1 MQWRECAK
9 YRSFHDTASR
19 AAPTEEI
26 ALANRSTPSF
36 HRLGRN
42 WIGTPCMIV
51 DEKTD
56 FREIA
61 RDGGLVLS
69 YRAGDF
75 IFREGDTASCIYIVL
90 KGSVEMSTRD
100 KVVVTIPEG
109 KPFGMIS
116 LIDKKPRANSARAKE
131 DCDLALLDERTFR
144 VMIEE
149 TPGFL
154 WYVINEFA
162 ARLRATHALL

>member
-1 MQWRECAK
+1 
-9 YRSFHDTASR
+9 
-19 AAPTEEI
+19 
-26 ALANRSTPSF
+26 
-36 HRLGRN
+36 
-42 WIGTPCMIV
+42 MIV

-61 RDGGLVLS
+61 RDGGTVQS

-75 IFREGDTASCIYIVL
+75 FFRESDTAGFMYIVL
-90 KGSVEMSTRD
+90 KGSVEMSTRG

-109 KPFGMIS
+109 KPFGMLS
-116 LIDKKPRANSARAKE
+116 LIDKKPRANTARAKE
-131 DCDLALLDERTFR
+131 DCELALLVARTFR
-144 VMIEE
+144 VMVEE

-162 ARLRATHALL
+162 ARLRATNALL

>member
-1 MQWRECAK
+1 MV
-9 YRSFHDTASR
+9 
-19 AAPTEEI
+19 
-26 ALANRSTPSF
+26 
-36 HRLGRN
+36 
-42 WIGTPCMIV
+42 V

-61 RDGGLVLS
+61 RDGGTALS

-75 IFREGDTASCIYIVL
+75 IFREGDTAGFMYIVL
-90 KGSVEMSTRD
+90 KGSVEVSTRD
-100 KVVVTIPEG
+100 KLVVTIPEG
-109 KPFGMIS
+109 KPFGMLS

-131 DCDLALLDERTFR
+131 DCELALLDERTFR
-144 VMIEE
+144 VMVED

-162 ARLRATHALL
+162 ARLRAAHALL

>member
-1 MQWRECAK
+1 MV
-9 YRSFHDTASR
+9 
-19 AAPTEEI
+19 
-26 ALANRSTPSF
+26 
-36 HRLGRN
+36 
-42 WIGTPCMIV
+42 V

-61 RDGGLVLS
+61 RDGGTVLS

-75 IFREGDTASCIYIVL
+75 IFREGDTASFVYIVL

-100 KVVVTIPEG
+100 KVVVTIPKG
-109 KPFGMIS
+109 KPFGMLS
-116 LIDKKPRANSARAKE
+116 MIDKKLRANTACAKE
-131 DCDLALLDERTFR
+131 DCELALLDERTFR

-149 TPGFL
+149 TPGFV

>member
-1 MQWRECAK
+1 MV
-9 YRSFHDTASR
+9 
-19 AAPTEEI
+19 
-26 ALANRSTPSF
+26 
-36 HRLGRN
+36 
-42 WIGTPCMIV
+42 V
-51 DEKTD
+51 DEKAD

-61 RDGGLVLS
+61 RDGGTVLS

-75 IFREGDTASCIYIVL
+75 IFREGDTAGFMYIVL

-162 ARLRATHALL
+162 ARLRAANALL

>member
-1 MQWRECAK
+1 
-9 YRSFHDTASR
+9 
-19 AAPTEEI
+19 
-26 ALANRSTPSF
+26 
-36 HRLGRN
+36 
-42 WIGTPCMIV
+42 MIV

-61 RDGGLVLS
+61 RAGGLALS
-69 YRAGDF
+69 YNVGDF
-75 IFREGDTASCIYIVL
+75 IFREGDIAACMYIVL

-109 KPFGMIS
+109 KPFGMLS
-116 LIDKKPRANSARAKE
+116 LIDKEPRANSARAKE
-131 DCDLALLDERTFR
+131 DCELALLDERTFR
-144 VMIEE
+144 VMVEE

-162 ARLRATHALL
+162 ARLRAAHALL

>member
-1 MQWRECAK
+1 MV
-9 YRSFHDTASR
+9 
-19 AAPTEEI
+19 
-26 ALANRSTPSF
+26 
-36 HRLGRN
+36 
-42 WIGTPCMIV
+42 V

-61 RDGGLVLS
+61 RDGGTALS

-75 IFREGDTASCIYIVL
+75 TFREGDTAGFMYIVL
-90 KGSVEMSTRD
+90 KGSVEMSTKD
-100 KVVVTIPEG
+100 KVVVTIPER

-116 LIDKKPRANSARAKE
+116 LIDKKLRANTARAKE
-131 DCDLALLDERTFR
+131 DYELALLDERTFR

-149 TPGFL
+149 TPGFV

-162 ARLRATHALL
+162 VRLRATNALL

>member
-1 MQWRECAK
+1 M
-9 YRSFHDTASR
+9 
-19 AAPTEEI
+19 
-26 ALANRSTPSF
+26 L
-36 HRLGRN
+36 
-42 WIGTPCMIV
+42 V

-75 IFREGDTASCIYIVL
+75 IFREGDTASCMYIVL
-90 KGSVEMSTRD
+90 KGSVEMSTRE
-100 KVVVTIPEG
+100 KVVVTILEG
-109 KPFGMIS
+109 KPFGMLS
-116 LIDKKPRANSARAKE
+116 LIDKKPRANNARAKE
-131 DCDLALLDERTFR
+131 DCDLALLDGRTFR

-154 WYVINEFA
+154 WYVINDFA
-162 ARLRATHALL
+162 ARPSPGQRAPVAGGDCRTYRRQTVELVMSGETTATWITPT